1 MSEEAFAEPTTFDL
15 IYIPYYRFA
24 SPLPKA
30 AKLPG
35 PFDLKY
41 LHKGIYRQ
49 KVFSF
54 TVSSTAFTYT
64 NKQELCEIMEKVEDD
79 TQWKKVLETLLRK
92 GNQFQGQIA

>member
-1 MSEEAFAEPTTFDL
+1 
-15 IYIPYYRFA
+15 
-24 SPLPKA
+24 LPKA